1 MMPDLSD
8 ARFVLRALSNIL
20 SRLINDHNS
29 SITVSI
35 PLFLYIK
42 TCFSLQRYEN
52 IHYKNNNIMPKSI
65 TDTFY
70 NGKMAKF
77 NQLFFLYICL
87 SFFFYKLFFFLSFE
101 TDQKTTKITSK
112 TPQNTP
118 KNNII
123 RVISPL

>member
-1 MMPDLSD
+1 
-8 ARFVLRALSNIL
+8 
-20 SRLINDHNS
+20 
-29 SITVSI
+29 
-35 PLFLYIK
+35 
-42 TCFSLQRYEN
+42 
-52 IHYKNNNIMPKSI
+52 MPKSI

-77 NQLFFLYICL
+77 NQLFFLYIFL

-118 KNNII
+118 TTKKIQPEKFFVQDSCGREPNKVHDAKKIKTKKF
-123 RVISPL
+123 